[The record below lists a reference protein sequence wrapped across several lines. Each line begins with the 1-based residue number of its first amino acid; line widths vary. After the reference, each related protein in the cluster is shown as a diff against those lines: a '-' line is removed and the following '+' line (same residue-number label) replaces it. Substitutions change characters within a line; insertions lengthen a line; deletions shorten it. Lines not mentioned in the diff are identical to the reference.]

1 MTHVTQSEALRR
13 PAGQLRRTFLKR
25 ALGGGAVAAAGP
37 WAAHFVLPGWASSAQ
52 TPDKPNFV
60 FIITDDMGWADL
72 GCYGQDAYPTPVLD
86 RMAAEGLRFTDAYSG
101 CTVCAPARSTLMT
114 GLHMGHTPVRGN
126 SGGIPLPDGAV
137 TVAEV
142 LKRAGYV
149 CGGFGKWGLG
159 DLDTPGVPEKQG
171 FQEFFGYYDQVH
183 AHHYYPDYLID
194 TGKHFPLPGNKDF
207 YKTHKGSGG
216 MPAKTRGLE
225 HQFSQYLILDRMKAF
240 IRRNKDRP
248 FFCYAPWTP
257 PHARYEMP
265 ETDPAWQAV
274 RDKPWKPNVK
284 GHAAFNM
291 MVDRQVGEVL
301 ALLKE
306 LGLEEKTVVFF
317 CSDNGASMR
326 NEGTLDSSGPLT
338 GFKRSMHEGGI
349 RTPFIVRWPGKVKP
363 GGVSDLPVYFPDVMP
378 TLCDLAGATSLM
390 PKHVDGLSIVPT
402 LLGRPDEQQ
411 RHEFMYW
418 EWARDYPLKGMPK
431 GLMQAVRFG
440 RWKALRADA
449 TKPWQLYDL
458 SKDISEKTNVADAH
472 PEVVA
477 KIDAY
482 VKATRVDPPPQ
493 IEPKAPSGKYR

>member
-1 MTHVTQSEALRR
+1 MTQRSGSEKNSGSARGSRR
-13 PAGQLRRTFLKR
+13 AFLAR
-25 ALGGGAVAAAGP
+25 SLAAAAAAP
-37 WAAHFVLPGWASSAQ
+37 WAAHLALAGRASAAQ
-52 TPDKPNFV
+52 AEAKPNFV
-60 FIITDDMGWADL
+60 FIIADDMGWADL
-72 GCYGQDAYPTPVLD
+72 GCYGQDAYPTPHLD

-142 LKRAGYV
+142 LKRAGYA

-171 FQEFFGYYDQVH
+171 FDEFFGYYDQVH
-183 AHHYYPDYLID
+183 AHYYYPDYLID
-194 TGKHFPLPGNKDF
+194 TGKKVPLPGNKDF

-216 MPAKTRGLE
+216 MPVETGGLE
-225 HQFSQYLILDRMKAF
+225 HQFSQVLILDRMKAF
-240 IRRNKDRP
+240 IRKHKDRP

-274 RDKPWKPNVK
+274 KDKPWNANVK

-301 ALLKE
+301 ALLRE
-306 LGLEEKTVVFF
+306 LGLDEKTVVFF

-326 NEGTLDSSGPLT
+326 NEGTLDSSGSLT

-349 RTPFIVRWPGKVKP
+349 RTPLIVRWPGKVKP

-378 TLCDLAGATSLM
+378 TLCDLAGASALM
-390 PKHVDGLSIVPT
+390 PKDVDGLSIAPT
-402 LLGRPDEQQ
+402 LLGRPGEQK
-411 RHEFMYW
+411 RHEYMYW
-418 EWARDYPLKGMPK
+418 EWTRAFSAEGKAKDLS
-431 GLMQAVRFG
+431 QAVRYG
-440 RWKALRADA
+440 KWKALRSDA
-449 TKPWQLYDL
+449 GRPWELYDL
-458 SKDISEKTNVADAH
+458 SKDLAEKTNLADAH
-472 PEVVA
+472 PDIVA
-477 KIDAY
+477 KIDAW

-493 IEPKAPSGKYR
+493 IELKAPSGQYR